1 MNDIKVNNNNHHHH
15 HNSDDNDNDDDD
27 SSNRIKQAS
36 KAFFLVCNKYIND
49 NGITFDE
56 LKECLSSLNSDNDI
70 SSYGLDRVSSW
81 NKHSNPLLLFQL
93 LDINNDNVITLS
105 EYQYI
110 LDINYSDISNQ
121 ETVLMQ
127 SRDGKIREVTR
138 QEMFD
143 IVNMNNKEQD
153 DGITNDNNNI
163 FKNIHKSGSIKD
175 IAKDN
180 PDVARFVAIGRW
192 IQDELTKID
201 IYCNI
206 VHMRS
211 LPDGGSINNNE
222 DKNNTIT
229 NFIENNDYN
238 IWIEMTV
245 EYTNDNNN
253 NNNNNNNNKDNSNRK
268 KRKKKKM
275 RKFEFHIMKDR
286 AKYIRPYLG
295 IVHAWVLDS
304 NNNRISNFTIPQLIN
319 NYSNNSVSSSTTM
332 GYKSISVVSLISI
345 IYFTILLFVVSFIR
359 KLLRNN
365 KQSNDNKK
373 NN

>member
-1 MNDIKVNNNNHHHH
+1 MNDNNKYNGVNNNN
-15 HNSDDNDNDDDD
+15 NNNNNDDDD
-27 SSNRIKQAS
+27 RSSIIKQAS

-70 SSYGLDRVSSW
+70 SSYGLDKVSSW

-110 LDINYSDISNQ
+110 LEINYSEISNQ
-121 ETVLMQ
+121 ETVLMK

-163 FKNIHKSGSIKD
+163 FKNIYKSGSIQD

-201 IYCNI
+201 IYCDI

-229 NFIENNDYN
+229 SFIENSDYN

-245 EYTNDNNN
+245 EYTNI
-253 NNNNNNNNKDNSNRK
+253 NSYNIK
-268 KRKKKKM
+268 KSKKKKM
-275 RKFEFHIMKDR
+275 GKFEFHLVKDR

-304 NNNRISNFTIPQLIN
+304 NNNRITNFTIPQLIN
-319 NYSNNSVSSSTTM
+319 NYSNNTVSSSTIT
-332 GYKSISVVSLISI
+332 YTSISVVSLISI
-345 IYFTILLFVVSFIR
+345 IYFSILIFVVAFIR

-365 KQSNDNKK
+365 SKSSNDNKK
-373 NN
+373 ND

>member
-1 MNDIKVNNNNHHHH
+1 MNDKYNGVNNNN
-15 HNSDDNDNDDDD
+15 NNNNDDDD
-27 SSNRIKQAS
+27 SSSIIKQAS

-70 SSYGLDRVSSW
+70 SSYGLDKVSSW

-201 IYCNI
+201 IHCDI

-211 LPDGGSINNNE
+211 LPDGGSINNSE

-245 EYTNDNNN
+245 EYNNN
-253 NNNNNNNNKDNSNRK
+253 NNNNNNNSSKK
-268 KRKKKKM
+268 KRKKKM

-304 NNNRISNFTIPQLIN
+304 NNNRISNFTIPQLVN
-319 NYSNNSVSSSTTM
+319 NYSNNSVSNSTTTI
-332 GYKSISVVSLISI
+332 GYKSITVVSLISI
-345 IYFTILLFVVSFIR
+345 IYFTILIFIVSFIR

-373 NN
+373 ND